1 MLRPLGRPCKRAPQ
15 AELGRGTGE
24 AWRLS
29 STLARSPPP
38 GARTQ
43 PPSRLCRSPWP
54 SHGLPA
60 APEGPV
66 ALLPVADGSPQEG
79 GGSRRGTQA
88 QKRAR
93 QLHPEEPTPLTQA
106 SPCVSNSARAQDTLL
121 GSRGSGGETSPSH
134 LPSPCPPRAPD
145 PELCPF
151 TFRGGGPC
159 RQVLNFLQAL
169 QLLGVASAMHRGE
182 GHQAHL

>member
-54 SHGLPA
+54 FHGLPA

-106 SPCVSNSARAQDTLL
+106 CPCVSNSARAQDTLL
-121 GSRGSGGETSPSH
+121 GSGGSGGETSPSH

>member
-24 AWRLS
+24 AWRRS

-38 GARTQ
+38 GTRN
-43 PPSRLCRSPWP
+43 PPSWLCRSPWP
-54 SHGLPA
+54 FMGSQLHPR
-60 APEGPV
+60 
-66 ALLPVADGSPQEG
+66 ALWPSYTAADGSPQEG
-79 GGSRRGTQA
+79 GGSWRGTQA

-106 SPCVSNSARAQDTLL
+106 SLCVSHDSTRAPGTLL
-121 GSRGSGGETSPSH
+121 GSGGSGGETSPSH